1 MHNGIKLHIA
11 ALITSVAVPTLGH
24 CSCYEQG
31 TISLQPLFIGL
42 GNFPFGYRS
51 VDSRVGYTDPNR
63 LALNAFKAANGLGVS
78 EIEKFST
85 GYSAQIGYFL
95 IDNLSFDFRIS
106 YIEDKGLDAYRSV
119 FPRTYQF
126 NNRTNWAYS
135 IGLNQFIEVKNSKWL
150 PYFGL
155 MAGYVFQDNTRAVV
169 YTIDASDRITAQLGD
184 AVLQPSQHRFKGSFN
199 VGVDYLFNKRWA
211 MNLATGL
218 SYYERPAAS
227 YEVIYGLP
235 TVYEDNTRSF
245 TVPLYVSIRNV
256 IPPKCKSEEPT
267 TPGMSLSVA
276 NAHVKAAEHDAKAAE
291 HDAKSATHDTK
302 ATEHDAK
309 AAEHDAKAAEHDA
322 KAAEHDAKLAEDHIK
337 AAEIDAKAAELDA
350 KIIND
355 SSIKEADAKPDSNAK
370 ETDSKPDAKINNDS
384 SSKETGAKAEP
395 DGLTNVHVVR
405 EGETLYKI
413 ALRYNK
419 DYKQLAALNNLQ
431 FPYILRAGKKLNI
444 NASEI

>member
-11 ALITSVAVPTLGH
+11 VLITSLAVPTLGL
-24 CSCYEQG
+24 CSYEQG
-31 TISLQPLFIGL
+31 TISLQPLFLGL

-51 VDSRVGYTDPNR
+51 LDSRVGYVSPNR
-63 LALNAFKAANGLGVS
+63 LSLNAFRVANGFGVS

-106 YIEDKGLDAYRSV
+106 YIEDKGLDAYRAV
-119 FPRTYQF
+119 FPRSYQF
-126 NNRTNWAYS
+126 NSRTNWAYS
-135 IGLNQFIEVKNSKWL
+135 IGLNQFIKIKSEKWL

-169 YTIDASDRITAQLGD
+169 YSIDASSLITAQLGN

-199 VGVDYLFNKRWA
+199 VGVDYQFSQHWS

-218 SYYERPAAS
+218 SYFERPAPS
-227 YEVIYGLP
+227 YEVIYGMP

-245 TVPLYVSIRNV
+245 TVPFYVSIRYV
-256 IPPKCKSEEPT
+256 IPPKCKSEEAT
-267 TPGMSLSVA
+267 TQGMSLSVA
-276 NAHVKAAEHDAKAAE
+276 NAHLKAAKHDAKAAK
-291 HDAKSATHDTK
+291 HDAKSA
-302 ATEHDAK
+302 EHDSK

-322 KAAEHDAKLAEDHIK
+322 KAAEHDAKMAEDHIK

-350 KIIND
+350 KMIND
-355 SSIKEADAKPDSNAK
+355 SDSK
-370 ETDSKPDAKINNDS
+370 ETDPKSDAKINNDS
-384 SSKETGAKAEP
+384 SSKETGAKAES
-395 DGLTNVHVVR
+395 DDLTNGIHVVR
-405 EGETLYKI
+405 EGETLYRI

-419 DYKQLAALNNLQ
+419 DFKELATLNNIQ
-431 FPYILRAGKKLNI
+431 FPYVLRPGKKLNI
-444 NASEI
+444 NLSEREI